1 MVCLS
6 SRSPNAERL
15 LRRGARLADRLN
27 APWYVVY
34 VKTPTE
40 ELHLID
46 AATQRQIS
54 NMLTL
59 TQQMGGTPL
68 PSQGHDIVGAIAT
81 FAKEYGITHL
91 VMGRTQ
97 RPWYRRWLG
106 QSILERLLQSIPDVD
121 VIVVSNR

>member
-1 MVCLS
+1 M
-6 SRSPNAERL
+6 RSACCGVAP
-15 LRRGARLADRLN
+15 RLADRLN

-40 ELHLID
+40 EANLVD
-46 AATQRQIS
+46 AATQRQIT

-68 PSQGHDIVGAIAT
+68 ASQGSDIVEAIAT
-81 FAKEYGITHL
+81 FSKEYGITHL

-97 RPWYRRWLG
+97 RPWYRRLWEG
-106 QSILERLLQSIPDVD
+106 SILERLLREIPDVD